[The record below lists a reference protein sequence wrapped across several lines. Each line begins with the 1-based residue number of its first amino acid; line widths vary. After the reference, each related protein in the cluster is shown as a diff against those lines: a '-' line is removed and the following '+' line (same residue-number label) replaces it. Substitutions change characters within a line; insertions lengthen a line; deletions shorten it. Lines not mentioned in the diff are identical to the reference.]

1 MNDRVTLSADTYSTV
16 SKAIDNAAV
25 LDLSETQASKVNLMV
40 TIDCSTYSAQYE
52 VFATAAAA
60 DDADKDTI
68 SRNFQD
74 VTGAWSGIKAV
85 GPFATAGE
93 ALSNNNVVVLEFT
106 DIATGDVV
114 FAAYRVVE

>member
-1 MNDRVTLSADTYSTV
+1 M
-16 SKAIDNAAV
+16 
-25 LDLSETQASKVNLMV
+25 NLMV

-74 VTGAWSGIKAV
+74 FGGSWTGIKAV

-106 DIATGDVV
+106 NNSTGDVV

>member
-1 MNDRVTLSADTYSTV
+1 
-16 SKAIDNAAV
+16 
-25 LDLSETQASKVNLMV
+25 MV

-74 VTGAWSGIKAV
+74 FGGQSQILCKVHFGC
-85 GPFATAGE
+85 E
-93 ALSNNNVVVLEFT
+93 
-106 DIATGDVV
+106 
-114 FAAYRVVE
+114 

>member
-1 MNDRVTLSADTYSTV
+1 
-16 SKAIDNAAV
+16 
-25 LDLSETQASKVNLMV
+25 MV

-52 VFATAAAA
+52 VFASAAAA

-74 VTGAWSGIKAV
+74 FGASWTGIQAV
-85 GPFATAGE
+85 GPFAATGE

-106 DIATGDVV
+106 NNSTGDVV